1 MWSELTA
8 LLCLTEVDVAL
19 VLNVKSPEPILTIV
33 TAPVTKPPALTVL
46 RSVVFAPEYVSA
58 EPTVARV
65 NVSKPVCVNSFVPTA
80 DNTKVSVPA
89 PPVSFALALPSAAS

>member
-19 VLNVKSPEPILTIV
+19 VLNVKSPEPMLTIV
-33 TAPVTKPPALTVL
+33 TAAVTKPPALTVL
-46 RSVVFAPEYVSA
+46 TSVVFAPESVRA
-58 EPTVARV
+58 EPTVERV